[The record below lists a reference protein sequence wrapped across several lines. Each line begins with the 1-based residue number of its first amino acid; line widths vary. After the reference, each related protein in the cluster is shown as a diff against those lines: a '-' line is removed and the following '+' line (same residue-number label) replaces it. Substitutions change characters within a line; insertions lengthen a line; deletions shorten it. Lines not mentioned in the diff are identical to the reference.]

1 MSSRSLGMKK
11 AFVLASLMCV
21 FGVGCGG
28 DPREAHVTNV
38 LTTLNNT
45 SSQLGLV
52 KKKLSDV
59 LKKEKITAE
68 DLKEVNDTVDKIRDE
83 GKVLQDLNR
92 RIAAETEKKPL
103 SKEEMDTYKNKFAGQ
118 IESAMNSLDQE
129 TRAVIPLVDDL
140 EKKNKQFAQD
150 LRKKLREANA
160 EFQQIAS
167 K

>member
-1 MSSRSLGMKK
+1 MKK
-11 AFVLASLMCV
+11 VFALASLVCL

-38 LTTLNNT
+38 LSSLNNT
-45 SSQLGLV
+45 SIQLGQI
-52 KKKLSDV
+52 KKKLTDV
-59 LKKEKITAE
+59 LKKEKITSE
-68 DLKEVNDTVDKIRDE
+68 DLKDVNDTVDKIREE

-118 IESAMNSLDQE
+118 IESAMISLDQE

-140 EKKNKQFAQD
+140 AKKDKRLAQD
-150 LRKKLREANA
+150 LLKKLRDANA

>member
-1 MSSRSLGMKK
+1 MKK
-11 AFVLASLMCV
+11 ALALASLLCV

-52 KKKLSDV
+52 KKKLTDV

-68 DLKEVNDTVDKIRDE
+68 DLKEVNDTVDKIREE

-92 RIAAETEKKPL
+92 RIGAETEKKPL
-103 SKEEMDTYKNKFAGQ
+103 SKEELQTYKNKFAGQ
-118 IESAMNSLDQE
+118 IESAMDGLNQE

-140 EKKNKQFAQD
+140 EKKNKQLAQE
-150 LRKKLREANA
+150 LRKKLRDADA
-160 EFQQIAS
+160 EFQQIVS
-167 K
+167 R